1 MPCAPLTTPP
11 ATIPS
16 SCRSCC
22 LPLERFRG
30 EARVRLRASARRL
43 IPPGAPALV
52 AHVAARPGDADDRE
66 RAGCQDP
73 GEQPQARHGARSQRG
88 ALLEIFAVSAIP
100 LDVSNTGKGTLWR
113 ISLLGSPICRATDR
127 RNPLLWNCSVSFVI
141 MRATSTGRK
150 ILSLISMWSALLQP
164 VMLGKLDKFDIQLI
178 ESRVDLYAVLWL

>member
-22 LPLERFRG
+22 LPLARFRG

-66 RAGCQDP
+66 RAGRQDP
-73 GEQPQARHGARSQRG
+73 GEQPQDHGRAHAVTAQVQPGRPMMSCALCMIVHYVIRNVRTSDFITIFVIDVMRAADHPCRHAAEDGSAPRDRTARRFAREHGACARPRCAAHHRDVQGRTRSE
-88 ALLEIFAVSAIP
+88 L
-100 LDVSNTGKGTLWR
+100 
-113 ISLLGSPICRATDR
+113 
-127 RNPLLWNCSVSFVI
+127 
-141 MRATSTGRK
+141 
-150 ILSLISMWSALLQP
+150 
-164 VMLGKLDKFDIQLI
+164 
-178 ESRVDLYAVLWL
+178 